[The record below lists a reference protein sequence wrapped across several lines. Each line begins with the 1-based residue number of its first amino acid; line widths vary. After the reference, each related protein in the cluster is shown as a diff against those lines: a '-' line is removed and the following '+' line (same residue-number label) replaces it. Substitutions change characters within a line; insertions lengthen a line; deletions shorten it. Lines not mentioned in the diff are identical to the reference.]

1 MVIKEVF
8 YIKMC
13 KIVQK
18 FNNGN
23 LKVTCTKSNK
33 PLSVTNQWGM
43 FCEDLCNLEECKK
56 AEKKINK
63 ILDEMDKLFKPGGV
77 AQSG

>member
-1 MVIKEVF
+1 
-8 YIKMC
+8 MC
-13 KIVQK
+13 KIDQK
-18 FNNGN
+18 LNNGN
-23 LKVTCTKSNK
+23 LTLTCLTSKK

-56 AEKKINK
+56 AEKEINK
-63 ILDEMDKLFKPGGV
+63 LLDEMDKLFKHGGV